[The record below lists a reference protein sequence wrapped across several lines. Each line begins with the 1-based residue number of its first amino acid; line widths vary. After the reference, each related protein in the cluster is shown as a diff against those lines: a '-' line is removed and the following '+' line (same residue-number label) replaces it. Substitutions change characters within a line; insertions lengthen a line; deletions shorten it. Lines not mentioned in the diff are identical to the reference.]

1 MLRRMRD
8 SRWASIPSREAML
21 RGVNGIPG
29 ALAAE
34 VSDEKVNVRGFLL
47 SLFRLI
53 LINPQKEVTGPEY
66 L

>member
-1 MLRRMRD
+1 
-8 SRWASIPSREAML
+8 ML

-53 LINPQKEVTGPEY
+53 LINPQKEVTGSEY